1 MKELSIEQ
9 KAKAYD
15 RALEIAKAWCK
26 LDNNDLSNN
35 DLKILFPELKKSEDE
50 KVINCIGMC
59 LTDVGEQR
67 FKDYNTTLKDCLE
80 WLENQSKSDKI
91 VEKAKTEKQ
100 RVLITESNGD
110 AYIDWDTRSF
120 DDTKQLLE
128 HGLNYIKKY
137 ENTSKQKPAE
147 KTTFE
152 IGDIIRRKDGDGL
165 EWTILNIEN
174 DRYYTIAN
182 ADYDKVTI
190 LDDNWELVR
199 KKSKFNE
206 GDWIVTDGI
215 TYRIEDVLEDGYNN
229 SKQGFISKEREDNMR
244 LWTINDA
251 KPGDILIEDE
261 YIVMFKNIDMDNP
274 GIYFWTSYSLN
285 RVTDKF
291 YKDDMSRYNYSNFK
305 PATEEQSHILL
316 NRIEKEK
323 CGDTGD
329 CECNIKSWNEK
340 DNGIWKE
347 LTSFFNDDKPFMT
360 HSWEEYA
367 NWIKS
372 IKRRINS

>member
-1 MKELSIEQ
+1 MKELSIEE
-9 KAKAYD
+9 KAKSYD

-26 LDNNDLSNN
+26 LDNNDLSND
-35 DLKILFPELKKSEDE
+35 DLKILFPELKEESDDE
-50 KVINCIGMC
+50 RIINCIGMC
-59 LTDVGEQR
+59 LTDVNEQR
-67 FKDYNTTLKDCLE
+67 FKDYNTNFKACLE
-80 WLENQSKSDKI
+80 WLEKHKE
-91 VEKAKTEKQ
+91 EKPTEK
-100 RVLITESNGD
+100 S
-110 AYIDWDTRSF
+110 
-120 DDTKQLLE
+120 
-128 HGLNYIKKY
+128 
-137 ENTSKQKPAE
+137 
-147 KTTFE
+147 TFE

-165 EWTILNIEN
+165 EWAILNIEN

-190 LDDNWELVR
+190 LDDSWELVR

-206 GDWIVTDGI
+206 GDWVVTDGI

-274 GIYFWTSYSLN
+274 EIYFWTSYSLN
-285 RVTDKF
+285 RITDKF
-291 YKDDMSRYNYSNFK
+291 YKDDMSRYNYSKFK

-323 CGDTGD
+323 CGDNSD

-367 NWIKS
+367 NWLKS